1 MTHPSSS
8 AAPPRP
14 RFVRADV
21 HPLGDD
27 RSLVVTPRGV
37 TFSVQAPAALVDRV
51 LTAFDGTRQIADT
64 LARADAPAGFE
75 EVVRTLLA
83 DGCLSE
89 EPVAEHEADWA
100 RFDTAD
106 AARLAATQLLVV
118 GDAHLAGRL
127 VSLLDGRC
135 ETRLM
140 TTTATPPAAD
150 VAAAVT
156 DPADTVVVAVR
167 DRFDGAWLT
176 ALDEA
181 LDARR
186 LRWTQFHLDAGRG
199 FFGPAVV
206 PRRTAGYRD
215 LLARRRCAV
224 DEPEIFDALVAPRVS
239 APYAPPPAELSWMLS
254 AFATDL
260 ERWIAG
266 APCLSL
272 STEVE
277 LDPVAMERHQH
288 WVLPLPSSPLDGEL
302 QTSGP
307 RDTGVL
313 LGERAGIIQRAR
325 VIAHHESV
333 PRSLCTVQ
341 THNANMGRVDPEW
354 ANDVIC
360 GGSAFGDPEAARAS
374 AIGESVERYCGNHM
388 GQSELRWASYD
399 ELIARGEEAV
409 DPDSLVLYSDSLYDA
424 PGCPF
429 VRFTRDLHVR
439 WVKGNCVSH
448 DRPVWLP
455 VTIVFVN
462 WLAAELEHRHPLTNY
477 MNFSGIAAGRTLE
490 QALVSGIEELVERDA
505 TMVWWLNAHP
515 LGAVEPTGELTALW
529 DARSLQL
536 GQRPS
541 LIALDNEFGIPV
553 IAGVLHNDRDG
564 WLNIGFAARPDPV
577 AAAAKAWTEALTL
590 QEGSRDLAIEDSLI
604 RQAVDW
610 GFASYA
616 GLKDWRADR
625 RYLDDY
631 RPDFRDVSDLMCQQQ
646 IFLDPR
652 AVEAVAPWSDV
663 AVTRTFDELP
673 RLPDR
678 SLRTYRSRIEPR
690 GFEIYYVD
698 LTTPDV
704 AAAGM
709 HAARVVI
716 PGMVANFPAAFPMLG
731 RGRVQ
736 QTAVDLGWRAR
747 PLAEDELNY
756 WPIPHA

>member
-1 MTHPSSS
+1 MSHPSSS
-8 AAPPRP
+8 PPAQGP

-21 HPLGDD
+21 HPLGDE
-27 RSLVVTPRGV
+27 RSLVVTPRGE
-37 TFSVQAPAALVDRV
+37 TFSVQAPAEVVDRV
-51 LTAFDGTRQIADT
+51 LEAFDGSRPIAET
-64 LARADAPAGFE
+64 LARAGAPAGFA

-83 DGCLSE
+83 DGCLRE
-89 EPVAEHEADWA
+89 GEPGRHEADWA
-100 RFDTAD
+100 RFESAD
-106 AARLAATQLLVV
+106 GSMLANTRLLVV

-135 ETRLM
+135 ETTLM
-140 TTTATPPAAD
+140 TAEAAPAAAD
-150 VAAAVT
+150 VAAAAAT
-156 DPADTVVVAVR
+156 AGNAVVVALR
-167 DRFDGAWLT
+167 DRFDGPWLT
-176 ALDEA
+176 ALDAA
-181 LDARR
+181 LDAARV
-186 LRWTQFHLDAGRG
+186 RWTQFHVDAGRG

-224 DEPEIFDALVAPRVS
+224 DEPEIFDALT
-239 APYAPPPAELSWMLS
+239 APPVGARYEPPLAELSWMLA
-254 AFATDL
+254 AFAADV
-260 ERWIAG
+260 ERWVAG
-266 APCLSL
+266 VDCLSL

-277 LDPVAMERHQH
+277 LDPVGMLIDQH
-288 WVLPLPSSPLDGEL
+288 WVLPLPSSPLEGEL
-302 QTSGP
+302 RTSGP
-307 RDTGVL
+307 RDTRLL
-313 LGERAGIIQRAR
+313 LGERTGIIQRAR

-333 PRSLCTVQ
+333 PRSLGTVQ
-341 THNANMGRVDPEW
+341 THNANMGRIDPEW

-360 GGSAFGDPEAARAS
+360 GGSAFGDPQAARAS

-399 ELIARGEEAV
+399 ELIRAGEEAV
-409 DPDSLVLYSDSLYDA
+409 DPDGLVLYSDRLYDA

-429 VRFTRDLHVR
+429 TRFTRDLQVR
-439 WVKGNCVSH
+439 WVKGSCVSH

-455 VTIVFVN
+455 VTLVFVN

-490 QALVSGIEELVERDA
+490 HALVSGIEELVERDA
-505 TMVWWLNAHP
+505 TMVWWMNAEP
-515 LGAVEPTGELTALW
+515 LPAVRPTAELAALW
-529 DARSLQL
+529 DARSLEH

-541 LIALDNEFGIPV
+541 LIALDNEFQIPV
-553 IAGVLHNDRDG
+553 VAGVLHNDRDG

-577 AAAAKAWTEALTL
+577 EAAAKAWTEALTL

-616 GLKDWRADR
+616 GLKEWRADR

-631 RPDFRDVSDLMCQQQ
+631 RGDFRDVTDLMCQQQ
-646 IFLDPR
+646 VFLDRR
-652 AVEAVAPWSDV
+652 AVDAVAAWTDV
-663 AVTRTFDELP
+663 PAQRTFDELP

-678 SLRTYRSRIEPR
+678 SLATYRSRIESR
-690 GFEIYYVD
+690 GLEIYYVD

-709 HAARVVI
+709 CAARVVI
-716 PGMVANFPAAFPMLG
+716 PGLVANFPAAFPMLG

-736 QTAVDLGWRAR
+736 QAAVGLGWRSR